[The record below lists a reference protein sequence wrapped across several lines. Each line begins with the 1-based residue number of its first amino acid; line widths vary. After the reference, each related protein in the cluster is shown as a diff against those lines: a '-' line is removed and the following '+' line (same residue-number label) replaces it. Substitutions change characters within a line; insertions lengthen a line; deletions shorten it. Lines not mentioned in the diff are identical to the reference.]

1 MKISNLPTPNNAT
14 DILERG
20 LSLLRKYWKF
30 DSFRS
35 IQGDIILSVCR
46 GKDTLGLMPTGGGK
60 SITFQIPSLLLPGTC
75 IVVTPLIALMKDQVA
90 RLKQMGIKATAIYSG
105 MTRDDII
112 RSLENCILGEYKFL
126 YISPERIKSELF
138 QAKLAHINV
147 NLITVDEAHCISQ
160 WGYDFRPS
168 YLQISL
174 LRKLKP
180 EAPVLALTASATPA
194 VVRDIQDKLQFK
206 SDNVFRM
213 SFDRPNLVYSV
224 RNVENKDTA
233 LIDILLNT
241 TGSVIV
247 YTRNREKTIE
257 TAKLLNKNNIKAL
270 AYHAGMNAVD
280 KDTRQQLWHSGLVR
294 VMVST
299 NAFGM
304 GIDKPDVRLV
314 IHIGVPDSLEAY
326 YQEAGRAGRDNKP
339 AQAILL
345 KGRYDIA
352 NLKRHID
359 TAFPSKDFI
368 RNIYLKLCY
377 YYELAIGDGNMLRKE
392 FNLSH
397 FCKQYDLFSLP
408 VLSAFRILE
417 NAGLVQ
423 YSEPED
429 CVSCVKIL
437 VNRDRLYSI
446 NNLSND
452 CEIVLKTLLRSY
464 NGLFADLMPIEEV
477 VIAQRSNLAPQT
489 VYQNLQLL
497 NSLGIIYYIPF
508 KHTAHITFL
517 QRRVDIEDIFF
528 TPQVYQHRRQDL
540 VRRVEAM
547 INYISSTGICRSRIL
562 QEYFGD
568 TNATNCGKCDNC
580 IRNGYSASQNIG
592 PLVEHASIAIVK
604 LLGDNNKHPYTELK
618 DLPFP
623 NDAIKQALENL
634 LNENEII
641 LNDGCFSLN

>member
-1 MKISNLPTPNNAT
+1 MSNLPTPDNT
-14 DILERG
+14 SDTLERG
-20 LSLLRKYWKF
+20 LALLRKYWKY

-35 IQGDIILSVCR
+35 IQGDIILSVCS

-75 IVVTPLIALMKDQVA
+75 IVITPLIALMKDQVA

-105 MTRDDII
+105 MTRDEII
-112 RSLENCILGEYKFL
+112 QSLENCILGGYKFL

-168 YLQISL
+168 YLQISS
-174 LRKLKP
+174 LRKMKP

-194 VVRDIQDKLQFK
+194 VVRDIQDKLLFK

-241 TGSVIV
+241 SGSAII
-247 YTRNREKTIE
+247 YTRNREQTIE
-257 TAKLLNKNNIKAL
+257 VAKLLNKNNIKAL

-359 TAFPSKDFI
+359 TAFPSKEYI
-368 RNIYLKLCY
+368 RNIYLKLC
-377 YYELAIGDGNMLRKE
+377 
-392 FNLSH
+392 
-397 FCKQYDLFSLP
+397 
-408 VLSAFRILE
+408 
-417 NAGLVQ
+417 
-423 YSEPED
+423 
-429 CVSCVKIL
+429 
-437 VNRDRLYSI
+437 
-446 NNLSND
+446 
-452 CEIVLKTLLRSY
+452 
-464 NGLFADLMPIEEV
+464 
-477 VIAQRSNLAPQT
+477 
-489 VYQNLQLL
+489 
-497 NSLGIIYYIPF
+497 
-508 KHTAHITFL
+508 
-517 QRRVDIEDIFF
+517 
-528 TPQVYQHRRQDL
+528 
-540 VRRVEAM
+540 
-547 INYISSTGICRSRIL
+547 
-562 QEYFGD
+562 
-568 TNATNCGKCDNC
+568 
-580 IRNGYSASQNIG
+580 
-592 PLVEHASIAIVK
+592 
-604 LLGDNNKHPYTELK
+604 
-618 DLPFP
+618 
-623 NDAIKQALENL
+623 
-634 LNENEII
+634 
-641 LNDGCFSLN
+641 

>member
-1 MKISNLPTPNNAT
+1 MSNLPTPDNT
-14 DILERG
+14 SDTLERG
-20 LSLLRKYWKF
+20 LALLRKYWKY

-35 IQGDIILSVCR
+35 IQGDIILSVCS

-75 IVVTPLIALMKDQVA
+75 IVITPLIALMKDQVA

-105 MTRDDII
+105 MTRDEII
-112 RSLENCILGEYKFL
+112 QSLENCILGGYKFL

-168 YLQISL
+168 YLQISS
-174 LRKLKP
+174 LRKMKP

-194 VVRDIQDKLQFK
+194 VVRDIQDKLLFK

-241 TGSVIV
+241 SGSAII
-247 YTRNREKTIE
+247 YTRNREQTIE
-257 TAKLLNKNNIKAL
+257 VAKLLNKNNIKAL

-359 TAFPSKDFI
+359 TAFPSKEYI

-377 YYELAIGDGNMLRKE
+377 YYELAIGDGYMLRKE
-392 FNLSH
+392 FNL
-397 FCKQYDLFSLP
+397 
-408 VLSAFRILE
+408 
-417 NAGLVQ
+417 
-423 YSEPED
+423 
-429 CVSCVKIL
+429 
-437 VNRDRLYSI
+437 
-446 NNLSND
+446 
-452 CEIVLKTLLRSY
+452 
-464 NGLFADLMPIEEV
+464 
-477 VIAQRSNLAPQT
+477 
-489 VYQNLQLL
+489 
-497 NSLGIIYYIPF
+497 
-508 KHTAHITFL
+508 
-517 QRRVDIEDIFF
+517 
-528 TPQVYQHRRQDL
+528 
-540 VRRVEAM
+540 
-547 INYISSTGICRSRIL
+547 
-562 QEYFGD
+562 
-568 TNATNCGKCDNC
+568 
-580 IRNGYSASQNIG
+580 
-592 PLVEHASIAIVK
+592 
-604 LLGDNNKHPYTELK
+604 
-618 DLPFP
+618 
-623 NDAIKQALENL
+623 
-634 LNENEII
+634 
-641 LNDGCFSLN
+641 

>member
-1 MKISNLPTPNNAT
+1 
-14 DILERG
+14 
-20 LSLLRKYWKF
+20 
-30 DSFRS
+30 
-35 IQGDIILSVCR
+35 
-46 GKDTLGLMPTGGGK
+46 
-60 SITFQIPSLLLPGTC
+60 
-75 IVVTPLIALMKDQVA
+75 
-90 RLKQMGIKATAIYSG
+90 
-105 MTRDDII
+105 
-112 RSLENCILGEYKFL
+112 
-126 YISPERIKSELF
+126 
-138 QAKLAHINV
+138 
-147 NLITVDEAHCISQ
+147 
-160 WGYDFRPS
+160 
-168 YLQISL
+168 
-174 LRKLKP
+174 
-180 EAPVLALTASATPA
+180 
-194 VVRDIQDKLQFK
+194 
-206 SDNVFRM
+206 
-213 SFDRPNLVYSV
+213 
-224 RNVENKDTA
+224 
-233 LIDILLNT
+233 
-241 TGSVIV
+241 
-247 YTRNREKTIE
+247 
-257 TAKLLNKNNIKAL
+257 
-270 AYHAGMNAVD
+270 MNAVD

-408 VLSAFRILE
+408 VLSAFR
-417 NAGLVQ
+417 
-423 YSEPED
+423 
-429 CVSCVKIL
+429 
-437 VNRDRLYSI
+437 
-446 NNLSND
+446 ND

-604 LLGDNNKHPYTELK
+604 LLGDNNKPPYTELK